1 MLITLMDG
9 CAWYVA
15 AKQKP
20 KLKVSKVL
28 AWLVKLHLGI
38 DWPVCFLIDLT
49 QKGVPFEVAHA

>member
-1 MLITLMDG
+1 MDG
-9 CAWYVA
+9 CAWSVA
-15 AKQKP
+15 AKEKP